1 MNSFSYE
8 TSNIDINDLVG
19 LLDRFVDESI
29 YEAKADVVR
38 IKNSINASY
47 LFFVVAYDNDIPVG
61 VLVGGFY
68 DHPLF
73 NVKMASDL
81 VVYIIPEYRGGIISK
96 RLVSM
101 FEEWSKKN
109 NADYI
114 VLGQTTNVGNIERVS
129 KFYEKLGYKTTGFNT
144 LKGL

>member
-1 MNSFSYE
+1 MPDFAYE
-8 TSNIDINDLVG
+8 TNNIDINDLTK
-19 LLDRFVDESI
+19 LLDRFVDESV
-29 YEAKADVVR
+29 YDAKADVFR
-38 IKNSINASY
+38 ISQSINSPC
-47 LFFVVAYDNDIPVG
+47 LLFVVAYDEDTPVG

-73 NVKMASDL
+73 NVRMASDL
-81 VVYIIPEYRGGIISK
+81 VVYITPEYRGGIISK
-96 RLVSM
+96 RLVTM

-109 NADYI
+109 DADYI

-129 KFYEKLGYKTTGFNT
+129 KFYEKLGYQTTGFNT

>member
-1 MNSFSYE
+1 MSGFSYE
-8 TSNIDINDLVG
+8 TNNIDLGDLSK
-19 LLDRFVDESI
+19 LLDRFVDESV
-29 YEAKADVVR
+29 YKAKADVFR
-38 IKNSINASY
+38 IAQSINSPT
-47 LFFVVAYDNDIPVG
+47 LFFVVAYDENVPIG

-73 NVKMASDL
+73 NVRMASDL
-81 VVYIIPEYRGGIISK
+81 VVYITPEYRGGIISK

-114 VLGQTTNVGNIERVS
+114 VLGQTTNIGDIERVS